1 MIGIYSYLSLF
12 AVSFGA
18 ATVLPMGS
26 EPLFGYLQLAGGDPV
41 VLVLVA
47 TLGNWLGGL
56 TTYWLGFLGRWK
68 TLTKYFRV
76 DEAKAEKWRGIIAQ
90 RGPWFALLCWVPLVG
105 DLIAL
110 ALGLVRANTF
120 QVAMFM
126 LVGKFLRYLMMAAII
141 SQSMGV

>member
-12 AVSFGA
+12 LVAFGA

-26 EPLFGYLQLAGGDPV
+26 EPLFGYLQLSGGNAV
-41 VLVLVA
+41 MLVLVA
-47 TLGNWLGGL
+47 TVGNWLGGL
-56 TTYWLGFLGRWK
+56 TTYWLGFLGKWK

-76 DEAKAEKWRGIIAQ
+76 DEAKAEKWRGIIAN

-126 LVGKFLRYLMMAAII
+126 LVGKFLRYALLAAA
-141 SQSMGV
+141 MWHYAN